1 MQHAAPLTQRL
12 YASEQSGAMRRPR
25 KRAISANRLIGY
37 SVGDSQPHP
46 MIQNMTLH
54 ATPHRLLRTTL
65 STCLLLA
72 AAIAPLHALAQA
84 EIGHTSV
91 EVTQPA
97 PPPVHTVE
105 EETGHIRK
113 HALKRLNDRLTVEP
127 KVLELS
133 CKYESDIATAPPP
146 MHVALTFDDGPSP
159 DGTELILALLKK
171 YNIPATFFMIGEKV
185 ERYPELMA
193 LVRASGHQVIGNHSW
208 DHPNFHDIAAAE
220 QSDEVLR
227 DEAVLAPDVSTK
239 LFRYPY
245 GNASCETNA
254 LVRARGY
261 KIVGWHIDSCD
272 WAYDKNGTIDA
283 KEAISCGVLPQ
294 YRDDYVGHV
303 VSAARARK
311 GGIILMHE
319 IHPNTLKKLEQIILA
334 MQADGF
340 IFGSILDADFQPSLR

>member
-1 MQHAAPLTQRL
+1 MTSPAFPHPRSRPLTL
-12 YASEQSGAMRRPR
+12 PR
-25 KRAISANRLIGY
+25 
-37 SVGDSQPHP
+37 
-46 MIQNMTLH
+46 TLLA
-54 ATPHRLLRTTL
+54 AT
-65 STCLLLA
+65 LLLA
-72 AAIAPLHALAQA
+72 AFAPSHAAAQA
-84 EIGHTSV
+84 EIGHTTIV
-91 EVTQPA
+91 DNTPA
-97 PPPVHTVE
+97 TPPAIHTVE
-105 EETGHIRK
+105 EETRHIRK
-113 HALKRLNDRLTVEP
+113 HSLKRLNDKLTVEATT
-127 KVLELS
+127 LELG

-159 DGTELILALLKK
+159 QGTELILGLLKK

-185 ERYPELMA
+185 EKYPELMA

-208 DHPNFHDIAAAE
+208 DHPNFHDIGAVE
-220 QSDEVLR
+220 QGDEVLR
-227 DEAVLAPDVSTK
+227 DEAVLAADVTTK

-245 GNASCETNA
+245 GNSSCETNQ

-272 WAYDKNGTIDA
+272 WAYDKTGSVDA
-283 KEAISCGVLPQ
+283 REAISCGVLPQ

-319 IHPNTLKKLEQIILA
+319 IHPNTLKKLEQIIVA

>member
-1 MQHAAPLTQRL
+1 MA
-12 YASEQSGAMRRPR
+12 RRPR
-25 KRAISANRLIGY
+25 LVCMRTNRVRQWATAATLAPRRRSAIVSAIANLTLY
-37 SVGDSQPHP
+37 HHHMTPHP
-46 MIQNMTLH
+46 TMK
-54 ATPHRLLRTTL
+54 RLRAGL

-72 AAIAPLHALAQA
+72 CAAAPLPAIAQA
-84 EIGHTSV
+84 EIGHTTV
-91 EVTQPA
+91 EISQPA
-97 PPPVHTVE
+97 TAHVHTVE

-113 HALKRLNDRLTVEP
+113 HALKRLNDKLTVEP

-159 DGTELILALLKK
+159 EGTELILALLKK

-272 WAYDKNGTIDA
+272 WAFDKNGTVDA